1 MTLFLLVVHIGA
13 AIVFI
18 GPATYASSAFARFA
32 RPATREVAAALRS
45 TTRAYGIASVIVGG
59 VGLVLAAQRAL
70 LGQGWV
76 NAAIGLFVAALALL
90 FGLVIPAQ
98 GQALDVLQA
107 GADISGSLKM
117 RLRLGAGIFALCWL
131 IVLVLMVTKPF

>member
-70 LGQGWV
+70 LGQGWL
-76 NAAIGLFVAALALL
+76 NAAIGLFVAALAFL

-107 GADISGSLKM
+107 GVDISGALKM